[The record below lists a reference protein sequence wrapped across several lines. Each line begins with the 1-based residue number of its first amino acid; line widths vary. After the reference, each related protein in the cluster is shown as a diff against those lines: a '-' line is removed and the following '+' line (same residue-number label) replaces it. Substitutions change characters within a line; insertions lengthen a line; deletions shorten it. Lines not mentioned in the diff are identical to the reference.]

1 MRTAR
6 DRRRQTHVVKLVDV
20 GVLDLRCVSD
30 TVSMGR
36 RTASPGSKR
45 AETHKLPPVLLDV
58 IQVDR
63 VTGEGI
69 PVTCSVDA
77 PPTEL
82 LRLLVR
88 EVVVVSLIEYSV
100 CVRRVSAKSSGG
112 RGRARD
118 VQAKVEPEPTEKRS
132 PLRRVPSEST

>member
-1 MRTAR
+1 MRP
-6 DRRRQTHVVKLVDV
+6 
-20 GVLDLRCVSD
+20 RC
-30 TVSMGR
+30 T
-36 RTASPGSKR
+36 TSKR

-63 VTGEGI
+63 VTGESI

-88 EVVVVSLIEYSV
+88 EVVVVALVEHSV
-100 CVRRVSAKSSGG
+100 CVRRVSTGISGRRG
-112 RGRARD
+112 GAHETYRQKWNRNRRRRGR
-118 VQAKVEPEPTEKRS
+118 P
-132 PLRRVPSEST
+132 